1 MNTSI
6 IPAGHLAAP
15 GVYAYD
21 MESLPWRETPRGTA
35 REKAV
40 RRDAEA
46 GLFLG
51 LIAFDPLSRSGIHQH
66 QGTASS
72 YFLSGSLVDYQG
84 TTSQGAIGINL
95 RGATHDAVTYTGA
108 TLVSRLEGPVTIPQG
123 GLRST
128 RTPTRRRCAT
138 SRPRRRPT
146 SR

>member
-46 GLFLG
+46 GLFL
-51 LIAFDPLSRSGIHQH
+51 HQH